1 MTPDAFRALLVRQ
14 GHTQSSLARALR
26 TDPRTVRR
34 WALGE
39 VQAPYA
45 VQMLLEGNALTAP
58 DKRKKPATRLR
69 AAG

>member
-1 MTPDAFRALLVRQ
+1 MTPDEFRALLVKR

-39 VQAPYA
+39 VQTPYA
-45 VQMLLEGNALTAP
+45 VQMLLEGKPLTPASPDNAV
-58 DKRKKPATRLR
+58 KGRK
-69 AAG
+69 